1 MMCQA
6 HGSECIFPSPD
17 KYHQA
22 RQPNVPHKSPANV
35 RKATQSRPGP
45 LSPRSHL
52 GPRRSQQPVPADLPP
67 SLLEPHVPEATVA
80 YQEITTRD
88 EDSRVEGL
96 PNLIGIVTETGDD
109 SSHVISPAVADDNDI
124 LESYISAT
132 PLARRRCL
140 VRPSATASSARPM
153 RPVRFNI
160 VPRRPLGVTANQTLA
175 ESKCEI
181 IEKLMDPFVDE
192 YINL

>member
-1 MMCQA
+1 MCQA

-17 KYHQA
+17 NYYQA
-22 RQPNVPHKSPANV
+22 QQPKVPRRSPKNV
-35 RKATQSRPGP
+35 RKSAQSRLDP
-45 LSPRSHL
+45 LSPRSQL
-52 GPRRSQQPVPADLPP
+52 GPGRLQQPVPADMPS
-67 SLLEPHVPEATVA
+67 SLLKQHASGA
-80 YQEITTRD
+80 ALGYQEIATRD
-88 EDSRVEGL
+88 EDSQVEGL
-96 PNLIGIVTETGDD
+96 PNLMGIVTETGDD
-109 SSHVISPAVADDNDI
+109 STHVISPAVADDNEI

-132 PLARRRCL
+132 PRARKRCL

-160 VPRRPLGVTANQTLA
+160 VPRRPLGVTANRTLA

-181 IEKLMDPFVDE
+181 IEKLMDPFVDD